1 MTMKLR
7 DWDVDGYQAEAARYG
22 QAPNASMRVIRQLY
36 DYATFERDAGVDQI
50 GQPITYWLRAPAAE
64 PKSWKEYRPHEYP
77 ETRLGV
83 LLMAASARL
92 HLEHGYH
99 VHKRLFAALA
109 GCSRRTVLN
118 YIESGALEAAVV
130 TQTHREWITA
140 ASALAWV
147 NTHLREV
154 QS

>member
-1 MTMKLR
+1 MAMKLR
-7 DWDVDGYQAEAARYG
+7 DWGLEAYQEEAARFG
-22 QAPNASMRVIRQLY
+22 VAPNASMRAIRLVY
-36 DYATFERDAGVDQI
+36 EYATLEREAGVEEI
-50 GQPITYWLRAPAAE
+50 GQPITYWLRAPAADYR
-64 PKSWKEYRPHEYP
+64 SWVDYRPHEYP
-77 ETRLGV
+77 ETRIGV

-92 HLEHGYH
+92 HMEHGYH

-109 GCSRRTVLN
+109 GCGKRTVLN

-147 NTHLREV
+147 TTHLR
-154 QS
+154 SRP